1 MPNHPHRDAI
11 LAAILQALRARVG
24 EFDSAEATTA
34 FATAALSQTRT
45 SSVENVPPAAAAAGL
60 SELWDFVRDAQP
72 VGPNVK
78 VRAEG
83 SGAVLLS
90 SMADQPFIVDT
101 IRKALRA
108 RGAVDVAGVH
118 VILRVVRSAG
128 PVRLGADGEGRAE
141 SALRFR
147 FDGVTSSELPAME
160 DDLRDRL
167 RLACSVVADF
177 ESMTAAMEA
186 TADSALQVSGE
197 DGIEAAEFL
206 RWMLAENFVIL
217 GVTRAAVNAPDLR
230 LGADRIVSPLWPA
243 AETGTFSGIVQVRK
257 GKVEAPVH
265 RNGRVDVIRIALPG
279 SQTVVRGLFTHRAL
293 TQPCRHLPILR
304 RALAGVLA
312 DTRQR
317 PNSYRYRGLANIFDS
332 LPTEWLF
339 SATADQIRSVIEL
352 VFDAEQDQQVRV
364 HVAQQD
370 EGSTTFTL
378 ISIPERRYSEELRDR
393 VQQQLASVTG
403 ANYTDSGLFAGRYDS
418 VLLQVYQTGTRAL
431 TAEDCAALPQQ
442 ITALTTPRGCRAGAT
457 PGAFRDSAGDWIA
470 TTEPPARSVTVL
482 MDLTGASAAQVADAW
497 RAAIT
502 RTEGSQILADL
513 RDASAEPAGKA
524 FAWTLYTD
532 GIEALVA
539 SWLSGARDS
548 VGRDSAGRDS
558 AAGAHAADFNTALS
572 ALALHGGEAPAR
584 PGHATIAQH
593 VANGIPEA
601 LAMRIVNASN
611 ALYAEEICVIAQA
624 DNASVA
630 DAAQRYAAV
639 GQTTGLIAV
648 IGAAPPGESRWE
660 PLARHILR
668 LRYTALLRVLVLG
681 VSGRGGPA
689 SRETLTR
696 IATILQRVVGANP
709 DVAALVAAEHR
720 IRAVL

>member
-11 LAAILQALRARVG
+11 LAAILQALRARVA
-24 EFDSAEATTA
+24 ESESAGATTA
-34 FATAALSQTRT
+34 FATAALAQTRT
-45 SSVENVPPAAAAAGL
+45 SSVENVPPSAAAAGL

-147 FDGVTSSELPAME
+147 FDGVPSSELPSME

-167 RLACSVVADF
+167 RLACSVVGDF
-177 ESMTAAMEA
+177 ESMTAAIEA
-186 TADSALQVSGE
+186 TADSALQASGE

-217 GVTRAAVNAPDLR
+217 GVTRTTVSAPDLR

-243 AETGTFSGIVQVRK
+243 AETGSFAGIVQVRK
-257 GKVEAPVH
+257 GNVEAPVH

-431 TAEDCAALPQQ
+431 TAEDCAALQQQ
-442 ITALTTPRGCRAGAT
+442 ITALTTPRGDRAGAT
-457 PGAFRDSAGDWIA
+457 PGAFRDSAGDWTA
-470 TTEPPARSVTVL
+470 TTEPAARSVTVL

-502 RTEGSQILADL
+502 RTQGSQILADL

-539 SWLSGARDS
+539 SWLSAA
-548 VGRDSAGRDS
+548 RDSAGRDS
-558 AAGAHAADFNTALS
+558 AAGAHAADFHTALS
-572 ALALHGGEAPAR
+572 ALAFHGGEAPAR
-584 PGHATIAQH
+584 PGNATIAQH

-601 LAMRIVNASN
+601 LAMRIVDASN
-611 ALYAEEICVIAQA
+611 ALYADEICVIAQSN
-624 DNASVA
+624 NASIA

-648 IGAAPPGESRWE
+648 IGAAPPGESRWA

-681 VSGRGGPA
+681 VSGRGGTVTP
-689 SRETLTR
+689 ETLTR

-709 DVAALVAAEHR
+709 DVAALVAAEHE